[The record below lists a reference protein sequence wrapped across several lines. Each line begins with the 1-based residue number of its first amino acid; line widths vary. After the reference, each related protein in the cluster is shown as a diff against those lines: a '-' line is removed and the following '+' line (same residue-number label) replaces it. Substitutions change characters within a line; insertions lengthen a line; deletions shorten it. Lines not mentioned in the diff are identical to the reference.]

1 MVWAPLAGGG
11 ILTGAKFATFTCWK
25 RMRTICPVA
34 ESSKPHYIRALSH
47 RCLRLATTSCLSECG
62 IGPFHPLEVALDAS
76 RRAGECGKSQ
86 YRSAGG
92 IRTEQCVSFL
102 MSRIGTNQIAD
113 NAFAAILIHSTL
125 SRVHLQ
131 QSAGLMMFGL
141 FGVRKGCK

>member
-62 IGPFHPLEVALDAS
+62 TGPFHPLEVALDAS

-92 IRTEQCVSFL
+92 IPDRAMREFSYEPNRYQPNRRQCFCRYSHPL
-102 MSRIGTNQIAD
+102 HTQPSP
-113 NAFAAILIHSTL
+113 FAAKCRSDDVWALWRTQ
-125 SRVHLQ
+125 R
-131 QSAGLMMFGL
+131 M
-141 FGVRKGCK
+141 